1 MPTRDDIIQALTQ
14 LDAATFEDVL
24 DTALRQ
30 RTAASDAIA
39 VARPDHEAGAESYAQ
54 WLAKRHLATDAAIQR
69 VVYLPKDAP
78 QDEIRLL
85 EVNRFLSP
93 SENNTIE
100 PVDFTPDSDGPP
112 YKVFIADVTSDEW
125 ERIQRDPSANLPHG
139 WQLEGYRVFAR
150 G

>member
-1 MPTRDDIIQALTQ
+1 MPTRDDLIQALTQ

-30 RTAASDAIA
+30 RTAASDSIA
-39 VARPDHEAGAESYAQ
+39 LARPDRQAAPESYAQ
-54 WLAKRHLATDAAIQR
+54 WLAERHLATDVAIQR
-69 VVYLPKDAP
+69 VVYLPKGAP
-78 QDEIRLL
+78 QGEIRLL
-85 EVNRFLSP
+85 EINRFLSP

-100 PVDFTPDSDGPP
+100 PVDFSPDSDGPP

-125 ERIQRDPSANLPHG
+125 ERIQRDPCANLPQG
-139 WQLEGYRVFAR
+139 WQLEGYRIFAR